1 MATSKET
8 TSINDQ
14 QTPSTLPLLTAPP
27 SLDAENT
34 KNISLGSS
42 ETFKL
47 DNLGPLVVNSD
58 GVS

>member
-27 SLDAENT
+27 SPDAENT
-34 KNISLGSS
+34 KHVSLGSS
-42 ETFKL
+42 DTVKF